1 MQLRKKA
8 LLKSMES
15 LNMREEGQAE
25 LAPANASVQ
34 RSTAQAVASQG
45 WAGSPGPSVPGST
58 TFVHGSS
65 TAAG

>member
-1 MQLRKKA
+1 
-8 LLKSMES
+8 
-15 LNMREEGQAE
+15 MREEGQAE